1 MLAAGAMPLAVWV
14 LGRFPG
20 AVENIYTDRI
30 GQYVGR
36 ALARV
41 SSMVPFSLAET
52 LMVVLVLS
60 GVGAGTLAMYH
71 VARGR
76 RRFTNAALCGV
87 LRLGAVA
94 GGIIVIFYL
103 AWGFNYARAD
113 LVQRMHWQTFAE
125 KALAKPDADRL
136 ARLCE
141 ESVEA
146 GNRAYAGAFGCEDLG
161 RPSTPQFVK
170 SRQTVALTMK
180 EVDAA
185 VERAYVRVTERLQL
199 HPMFALS
206 RGRAKPVL
214 LSPLMSRLLI
224 MGFYSP
230 WTGEANYDREV
241 PACRLPEVIA
251 HEKAH
256 QRGVTSEDEANFFAF
271 LACTSSED
279 PYVRYAGC
287 LMAQRLLL
295 PELGKLDVER
305 AKTII
310 AKRFKGV
317 QRDADAVRAFIVAHS
332 GIVSAAG
339 RAVNNAYLKAN
350 RVKAGVKSYQLSA
363 QLILVFAEFNG
374 GTCVPPGVAPVQ
386 VKPLE

>member
-1 MLAAGAMPLAVWV
+1 MLVAVAMPLAVWV
-14 LGRFPG
+14 LALFPG
-20 AVENIYTDRI
+20 AVESIYTDCI

-41 SSMVPFSLAET
+41 SSLVPFSLAET
-52 LMVVLVLS
+52 LMVVIVLS
-60 GVGAGTLAMYH
+60 GVCAGTLAMYH

-76 RRFTNAALCGV
+76 RRFTNAILCGV
-87 LRLGAVA
+87 LRLGAVV
-94 GGIIVIFYL
+94 GGMIVIFYL

-113 LVQRMHWQTFAE
+113 LVRRMHWQAFAE
-125 KALAKPDADRL
+125 EALAKPDADRL
-136 ARLCE
+136 ARFCE
-141 ESVEA
+141 ELVEA
-146 GNRAYAGAFGCEDLG
+146 GNRAYADAFGCKDLG
-161 RPSTPQFVK
+161 QPSTPP
-170 SRQTVALTMK
+170 LTTK

-185 VERAYVRVTERLQL
+185 VERAYVRVTERLHL

-214 LSPLMSRLLI
+214 LSPVMSRLLI

-271 LACTSSED
+271 LACTSSDD
-279 PYVRYAGC
+279 PYVRYAGI
-287 LMAQRLLL
+287 LTAQRLLL
-295 PELGKLDVER
+295 TELGELDVER
-305 AKTII
+305 AKAII

-350 RVKAGVKSYQLSA
+350 GVKAGVKSYQLSA
-363 QLILVFAEFNG
+363 RLILVYAEFSG
-374 GTCVPPGVAPVQ
+374 GTCVPPDSLSNHD
-386 VKPLE
+386 KL